1 MSEFTLNLNTA
12 SLKAIGTILDIDYK
26 FVGTED
32 YLGLAYFWGHEYKHT
47 LRDISI
53 AKRRK
58 IHKLGLERKIDFIKP
73 NKKAWYLIAEV
84 LRTDVNKFVDIER
97 EALEEKA
104 NEKKSS

>member
-12 SLKAIGTILDIDYK
+12 SLKAIYKILDIDSK

-47 LRDISI
+47 MRDLSY

-58 IHKLGLERKIDFIKP
+58 IHNLGLDRDIDFIEP
-73 NKKAWYLIAEV
+73 NKEAWYLIAEV
-84 LRTDVNKFVDIER
+84 LKCDVNTLCNIKEV
-97 EALEEKA
+97 A
-104 NEKKSS
+104 

>member
-12 SLKAIGTILDIDYK
+12 SPKAISNILNIDKKY
-26 FVGTED
+26 VGTED

-47 LRDISI
+47 LREISI

-73 NKKAWYLIAEV
+73 NKQAWHLIAEV
-84 LRTDVNKFVDIER
+84 LKADINELVDIEGDRFR
-97 EALEEKA
+97 EPKEKT
-104 NEKKSS
+104 

>member
-12 SLKAIGTILDIDYK
+12 SLKAIYKILDIDSK

-47 LRDISI
+47 MRDLSY

-58 IHKLGLERKIDFIKP
+58 IHNLGLDRDIDFIKP
-73 NKKAWYLIAEV
+73 NKEAWYLIAEV
-84 LRTDVNKFVDIER
+84 LKCDVNTLCNIKEV
-97 EALEEKA
+97 A
-104 NEKKSS
+104 